1 MKKFSSLKCPK
12 CGKKPCVCKSCS
24 ECGKDPC
31 HCMQEGYV
39 TEAEDAYHMARNQ
52 LTTAMRGIER
62 LMDMCKGKGDLEPW
76 VQAKLARATEMLDGV
91 ADYLES
97 GGEDA

>member
-1 MKKFSSLKCPK
+1 
-12 CGKKPCVCKSCS
+12 
-24 ECGKDPC
+24 
-31 HCMQEGYV
+31 MQEGYV

-76 VQAKLARATEMLDGV
+76 V
-91 ADYLES
+91 
-97 GGEDA
+97 